1 MQLRLIK
8 IRERRLEKQ
17 ATKSWQI
24 ALEHS
29 SATYHPFPH
38 LHKSY
43 AMRINPKAIHPLII
57 TAFSFLITQ
66 EISGLTNKKKRA
78 ILTPLIERNNP
89 LSVGPSR
96 RAN

>member
-8 IRERRLEKQ
+8 ILERRLEKQ

-57 TAFSFLITQ
+57 TAFSFLMTQ
-66 EISGLTNKKKRA
+66 EISGLTNEKKRA
-78 ILTPLIERNNP
+78 ILTPLIEWNNP

>member
-29 SATYHPFPH
+29 SATYHPFPR

-66 EISGLTNKKKRA
+66 EISGLTNEKKRA

-89 LSVGPSR
+89 LSVRPSR

>member
-1 MQLRLIK
+1 MQLRLTK
-8 IRERRLEKQ
+8 IQVKMPEKQ

-38 LHKSY
+38 LFKSY
-43 AMRINPKAIHPLII
+43 ATRINPKAIHPLII
-57 TAFSFLITQ
+57 TAFLCLITQ
-66 EISGLTNKKKRA
+66 EISGLTNEKKRA

-89 LSVGPSR
+89 LSVRPSR

>member
-1 MQLRLIK
+1 MRLRLIK
-8 IRERRLEKQ
+8 IRERRLGKQ
-17 ATKSWQI
+17 AAKSWQI

-29 SATYHPFPH
+29 SATYHLFPH

-78 ILTPLIERNNP
+78 ILTPLIEWNNP

>member
-66 EISGLTNKKKRA
+66 EISGLTNEKKRA

>member
-8 IRERRLEKQ
+8 ILERRLEKQ

>member
-17 ATKSWQI
+17 AVKSWQI

-29 SATYHPFPH
+29 SAIHHPFPH

-57 TAFSFLITQ
+57 AAFSLLITQ

>member
-1 MQLRLIK
+1 M
-8 IRERRLEKQ
+8 LEKQ

-66 EISGLTNKKKRA
+66 EISGLTNEKKRA
-78 ILTPLIERNNP
+78 SLRPLIERNNP
-89 LSVGPSR
+89 LSVGPPR

>member
-8 IRERRLEKQ
+8 SLVRMLEKQ

-43 AMRINPKAIHPLII
+43 AMRINPNPIHPLII
-57 TAFSFLITQ
+57 PAFPFLINK
-66 EISGLTNKKKRA
+66 EISGLTNEKKRA
-78 ILTPLIERNNP
+78 ILRPLIERNNP
-89 LSVGPSR
+89 LSVGPPR

>member
-57 TAFSFLITQ
+57 AAFSFLITQ
-66 EISGLTNKKKRA
+66 EISGLTNEKKRA

>member
-8 IRERRLEKQ
+8 ILERRLEKQ

-66 EISGLTNKKKRA
+66 EISGLTNEKKRA

>member
-8 IRERRLEKQ
+8 SRERRLEKQ

>member
-1 MQLRLIK
+1 LRLIK

-66 EISGLTNKKKRA
+66 EISGLTNEKKRA

>member
-1 MQLRLIK
+1 MQLRPIK
-8 IRERRLEKQ
+8 IQVKMPEKQ

-78 ILTPLIERNNP
+78 ILTSLTERKNL

>member
-1 MQLRLIK
+1 MP
-8 IRERRLEKQ
+8 EKQ

-57 TAFSFLITQ
+57 TAFPFLITK

-78 ILTPLIERNNP
+78 ILRPLIERNNP

>member
-8 IRERRLEKQ
+8 ILERRLEKQ

-43 AMRINPKAIHPLII
+43 AIRINPKAIHPLII

-66 EISGLTNKKKRA
+66 EISGLTNEKKRA

>member
-1 MQLRLIK
+1 MQLRPIK
-8 IRERRLEKQ
+8 IQVKMPEKQ

-57 TAFSFLITQ
+57 TAFPFLITK

-78 ILTPLIERNNP
+78 ILRPLIERNNP